1 MPKNKIMASSLNNLS
16 HGGSPIYFKSALM
29 HKPFALF
36 YTCSNVEFV
45 TTLTRIIWFIT
56 VKQKDLCCS

>member
-1 MPKNKIMASSLNNLS
+1 MPKNKIMYIGQSEPWGFSLFN
-16 HGGSPIYFKSALM
+16 SALM